1 MKAFLIIPFTLMFFT
16 SIGQID
22 GDPCDSIFIHSV
34 APNTTGIQIEVLTS
48 NHSADIMSYPGFI
61 LLMEN
66 GDTIAIEEVNY
77 FGIGWNE
84 QTHILNIV
92 NPPTLPMSV
101 ILELHTHFYDSLR
114 CSWDLTLGSTSLL
127 ETEAP
132 NIRVF
137 PNPAEDYIMIKN
149 AMPHN
154 LSGLRVVNAIGEI
167 METKIAGNK
176 INTSNYSNGLYYVEY
191 IDESE
196 YIRIK
201 FTVQ

>member
-34 APNTTGIQIEVLTS
+34 APNATGIQMEVLTS
-48 NHSADIMSYPGFI
+48 NHSLDIMSYPGFI
-61 LLMEN
+61 LLAEN
-66 GDTIAIEEVNY
+66 GDTIAVEEVNY

-84 QTHILNIV
+84 QIHILNIV
-92 NPPTLPMSV
+92 NQPTLPMSV

-114 CSWDLTLGSTSLL
+114 CSWDLTIGSTSLL
-127 ETEAP
+127 ETKAP
-132 NIRVF
+132 TIHVF

-149 AMPHN
+149 EM
-154 LSGLRVVNAIGEI
+154 LYKKSLRVVNAIGEI
-167 METKIAGNK
+167 METKIVGDK
-176 INTSNYSNGLYYVEY
+176 INTSEYSNGLYYIEY

>member
-1 MKAFLIIPFTLMFFT
+1 MKTFLIIHFSLLFFT
-16 SIGQID
+16 SFSQID
-22 GDPCDSIFIHSV
+22 SDPCDSIFIHSV

-48 NHSADIMSYPGFI
+48 NHSLDIMSYPGFI
-61 LLMEN
+61 LLAEN
-66 GDTIAIEEVNY
+66 GDTIAVEEVNY

-84 QTHILNIV
+84 QIHILNIV
-92 NPPTLPMSV
+92 NQPTLPMPV

-114 CSWDLTLGSTSLL
+114 CSWDLTIGSTSLL

-132 NIRVF
+132 IIHVF

-149 AMPHN
+149 VMPQN

-176 INTSNYSNGLYYVEY
+176 INTSEYSNGLYYIEY

-196 YIRIK
+196 FKRIK
-201 FTVQ
+201 FTVL